1 MRSEQIRVLIVVA
14 IIALSFIF
22 LLYPEKGSVGN
33 SIFKNIKLGLDIKG
47 GTRLDYRLDLS
58 SVVGQDVNTLAEDVR
73 TVIRRRLDTAG
84 YTEAIVGKV
93 GSGEKTRI
101 RVEIPGITD
110 PSAAERLIGKKA
122 RLYFGEILDRTV
134 SPEKPKPKYGFKY
147 EGAKWLKV
155 RNQENTWYLIREDI
169 HIGSRS
175 VRLGGEHVIDAR
187 PSVDTQRGGYKV
199 DIKFDSVGRKIF
211 ADITRDFVN
220 KQLPI
225 MLDQEVIVAPVVQE
239 PILTGSAEITGKFSY
254 ADAKELATLIK
265 SGNLPVNLIK
275 VEERTM
281 GPTLGKDIISR
292 SLKAGIA
299 GLVLVLI
306 YMVLFYR
313 SMGVVADIALLYNAI
328 LLFGALAFFR
338 SILTLPGIAGIILTI
353 GTTVDGNIII
363 FERIKEEM
371 RAGKTVRAS
380 IRAGFSKA
388 TTTIVDANLTT
399 ILAAFVL
406 YYFGTGPIKGFAI
419 TLTIGV
425 IGSMF
430 TSLVVS
436 RSMLEA
442 LSPFMKNKYVTAEEK
457 GA

>member
-1 MRSEQIRVLIVVA
+1 MRSEQMRVLIVIAV
-14 IIALSFIF
+14 IALSFIF
-22 LLYPEKGSVGN
+22 LFYPEKGRTGS

-47 GTRLDYRLDLS
+47 GTRLDYRMDLTS
-58 SVVGQDVNTLAEDVR
+58 ALNPDVNTLAEDVR

-84 YTEAIVGKV
+84 YTEAVVGKV
-93 GSGEKTRI
+93 GSGLKTRI

-122 RLYFGEILDRTV
+122 RLYFGEIVDQTESV
-134 SPEKPKPKYGFKY
+134 EKPTPKYGFKY
-147 EGAKWLKV
+147 EGTKWLKV
-155 RNQENTWYLIREDI
+155 KNKENTWYLIKEDI
-169 HIGSRS
+169 RIGSRS
-175 VRLGGEHVIDAR
+175 VKLGGEHITDAR

-199 DIKFDSVGRKIF
+199 DLKFDSTGRKIF
-211 ADITRDFVN
+211 ADITKKFVN

-239 PILTGSAEITGKFSY
+239 AILTGSAEITGKFSY
-254 ADAKELATLIK
+254 ADARELATLIK

-281 GPTLGKDIISR
+281 GPTLGKDIINR

-306 YMVLFYR
+306 YMILYYK
-313 SMGVVADIALLYNAI
+313 SMGVVADIALLYNAF

-371 RAGKTVRAS
+371 RAGKTVKAS
-380 IRAGFSKA
+380 IRSGFSKA
-388 TTTIVDANLTT
+388 TVTIVDANLTT

-425 IGSMF
+425 IGAMF

-436 RSMLEA
+436 RTLLEA
-442 LSPFMKNKYVTAEEK
+442 LSPFMRNKYATAEEK
-457 GA
+457 GI